1 MDKEILRS
9 RFVRIM
15 FNEESRIYTS
25 TYLPET
31 DQMTDTQWKDQML
44 ELQSIIEQILPIA
57 IIDDNRER
65 LYAYPPE
72 MQLWTLNLF
81 VESWNRIGLKKYVQI
96 LPVEILGKLTA
107 HQIEEFATNDFE
119 MDFEYKFVSDYQGA
133 TDWVKES
140 VV

>member
-1 MDKEILRS
+1 
-9 RFVRIM
+9 M

-31 DQMTDTQWKDQML
+31 DQMTDTEWMEQML
-44 ELQSIIEQILPIA
+44 ELKSHIEQILPIA

-81 VESWNRIGLKKYVQI
+81 VESWNRIGLRKYVQI
-96 LPVEILGKLTA
+96 LPMEILGKLTS
-107 HQIEEFATNDFE
+107 HQIEEFANNDFKVN
-119 MDFEYKFVSDYQGA
+119 FEHKFVSDYQYA
-133 TDWVKES
+133 MDWVKEL
-140 VV
+140 VH